1 MKFGKLLLAGA
12 IATGLTVSVAMADYN
27 VGFKYYE
34 KFIKRK
40 AHIKAPK
47 FVKALDVQTVDQL
60 KALFKDNGQPL
71 IAKLKAAGLDKAAKG
86 VEKIAKKGKLK
97 DLEDFLVGIMEGKIP
112 AGCS

>member
-1 MKFGKLLLAGA
+1 MKFAKLLLAGA

-27 VGFKYYE
+27 VGFKYYS

-47 FVKALDVQTVDQL
+47 FVQALGVQTVDQL
-60 KALFKDNGQPL
+60 KALFKDNGKPL
-71 IAKLKAAGLDKAAKG
+71 IEKLKAKGLDKAAAG
-86 VEKIAKKGKLK
+86 VEKIIKKGKLK